1 MQDDQQFKSRFAG
14 HLFVEKMGLYILT
27 MSIGLGAGNLHC
39 KYLWEFAAICHT
51 KSAQKYV

>member
-51 KSAQKYV
+51 KSV